1 MSEGVIIAIISALIP
16 TIATAIATAIQYR
29 YATRNAAKSD
39 ILQMILEDHQAVQE
53 GHLPTNYQNILNAY
67 ERYHKAGGDEFITDK
82 KEDYKKWFISVEKK
96 NIKKGKK

>member
-1 MSEGVIIAIISALIP
+1 MSESVIIAIISAFIP
-16 TIATAIATAIQYR
+16 TITTAITTAIQYR

>member
-1 MSEGVIIAIISALIP
+1 MTEGVIIAIIAAAAP
-16 TIATAIATAIQYR
+16 TLATVVTSIVQYR
-29 YATRNAAKSD
+29 FAIRNAAKSD
-39 ILQMILEDHQAVQE
+39 ILQMIIEDHVAVQE
-53 GHLPTNYQNILNAY
+53 GHLPTNYQNILTAY